1 MTARH
6 QLRVGGRRVGRDR
19 DAIIGAT
26 PAPSLG
32 EMLRIARERR
42 GVDIYRA
49 ERDTKIRARHLDALE
64 AGDYA
69 ALPGAVYTKGFLR
82 NYALYLGLDANEM
95 LERWRVETATLRRTE
110 PVSVAPPRPLAA
122 PRRGLIF
129 TPGILVSALLS
140 VLVIAFLGY
149 VAMQVMRFS
158 QGIEVTVEGAV
169 VRQLDA
175 DAETTVLAGT
185 TAPGA
190 TLTITGP
197 SDFHATTDADDDGTW
212 SITVP
217 VTKGQNEFTITGI
230 DPGTDRSS
238 PPLNVIAIVPVPA
251 TAAPSGAGSSQGL
264 PAISLTLSSPA
275 GGAVLSEVEV
285 TVAGTTSGS
294 RVAISAQRR
303 PVVTI
308 PGVPMRPAGPETPD
322 DPRISPS
329 AAPAGTEPLD
339 ISVTDGRFS
348 GDLTVAPGSWT
359 ITVRSSA
366 TGHADAVETRD
377 VEVRSAAVVVIV
389 TAVGSGAY
397 IQAWEDGEPSTAR
410 ILRPDRSLTFTAEE
424 TILVRT
430 GNAGA
435 THFTVNGEE
444 LGALGGLGKVENWLF
459 ERGEPPRRSK

>member
-1 MTARH
+1 
-6 QLRVGGRRVGRDR
+6 
-19 DAIIGAT
+19 
-26 PAPSLG
+26 
-32 EMLRIARERR
+32 
-42 GVDIYRA
+42 
-49 ERDTKIRARHLDALE
+49 
-64 AGDYA
+64 
-69 ALPGAVYTKGFLR
+69 
-82 NYALYLGLDANEM
+82 
-95 LERWRVETATLRRTE
+95 
-110 PVSVAPPRPLAA
+110 
-122 PRRGLIF
+122 
-129 TPGILVSALLS
+129 
-140 VLVIAFLGY
+140 
-149 VAMQVMRFS
+149 
-158 QGIEVTVEGAV
+158 
-169 VRQLDA
+169 
-175 DAETTVLAGT
+175 T

-190 TLTITGP
+190 TLTVTGP
-197 SDFHATTDADDDGTW
+197 SDFHATTDAGADGTW

-217 VTKGQNEFTITGI
+217 VTKGQNEFTITAI

-366 TGHADAVETRD
+366 TGQADAVETRD
-377 VEVRSAAVVVIV
+377 VEVRSAGVVVIV

-444 LGALGGLGKVENWLF
+444 LGALGGLGKVENWRF